1 MGYQSIHWL
10 TAMPHTHAG
19 LVSASVE
26 ITAKRYQSGIAKDPE
41 TKFRIAK

>member
-1 MGYQSIHWL
+1 MGYQNIHWF

-19 LVSASVE
+19 LVSASVK
-26 ITAKRYQSGIAKDPE
+26 ITARRYQSEIAKDPE